1 MARYGMPRFT
11 TLRMVALSV
20 CLLWAL
26 SLQARSLPG
35 FTLIRFGHILPATQQ
50 ADLTTQEANLRELL
64 RRAPNDDIALARLGT
79 VLAMQNKFEE
89 SAQCFEKALKVNP
102 GDLESHRSL
111 ATDYWQLGQSEKAR
125 THLEM
130 VLKAKPGDSLATLL
144 LGMVSEDLGDHQ
156 RAAKLLGDV
165 LPLVRQ
171 RPETIS
177 ALARA
182 NYNIGEIEKARAALQ
197 MVAGNEAVF
206 QAGRLSA
213 EFKDYDTAE
222 KMFLS
227 IQNTYPDAGTLNYNL
242 ALAQFSAKRYEPC
255 EKTLLASINYGH
267 GTPDAY
273 ALLGW
278 AYAKQQRADEM
289 LKAFEKAINMAPSNE
304 TYFIDL
310 AEASMENQKDPTALE
325 VAKEAVKRFP
335 SSSQAYR
342 LKGSVELKSYLLT
355 DALKSYTKATE
366 LDPNNARAALGL
378 ALTLWNMDR
387 NDDAAKSFEEGVRKF
402 PQDAFFLMKYAL
414 FLLNAPGER
423 DAAANARIQE
433 LLKKSEELD
442 ASNSETHYQL
452 GNLAIQ
458 ENKYDEALS
467 ELQIA
472 ARLDPDVAKVHLL
485 LARVYRR
492 TGHEEEAVKETQV
505 HRKLKEKED
514 RNVDATAAIGTRHP

>member
-1 MARYGMPRFT
+1 
-11 TLRMVALSV
+11 
-20 CLLWAL
+20 
-26 SLQARSLPG
+26 
-35 FTLIRFGHILPATQQ
+35 
-50 ADLTTQEANLRELL
+50 
-64 RRAPNDDIALARLGT
+64 
-79 VLAMQNKFEE
+79 
-89 SAQCFEKALKVNP
+89 
-102 GDLESHRSL
+102 
-111 ATDYWQLGQSEKAR
+111 
-125 THLEM
+125 
-130 VLKAKPGDSLATLL
+130 
-144 LGMVSEDLGDHQ
+144 
-156 RAAKLLGDV
+156 
-165 LPLVRQ
+165 
-171 RPETIS
+171 
-177 ALARA
+177 
-182 NYNIGEIEKARAALQ
+182 
-197 MVAGNEAVF
+197 
-206 QAGRLSA
+206 
-213 EFKDYDTAE
+213 
-222 KMFLS
+222 
-227 IQNTYPDAGTLNYNL
+227 
-242 ALAQFSAKRYEPC
+242 
-255 EKTLLASINYGH
+255 
-267 GTPDAY
+267 
-273 ALLGW
+273 
-278 AYAKQQRADEM
+278 
-289 LKAFEKAINMAPSNE
+289 MAPSNE

-514 RNVDATAAIGTRHP
+514 QNVDATAAIGTRHP

>member
-1 MARYGMPRFT
+1 MAMPRFAP
-11 TLRMVALSV
+11 LSMVVVFVCLQCAGTALAHISSPEASGGALSNDP
-20 CLLWAL
+20 
-26 SLQARSLPG
+26 LPS
-35 FTLIRFGHILPATQQ
+35 QQ

-79 VLAMQNKFEE
+79 VLAMQNKFEN
-89 SAQCFEKALKVNP
+89 SAQCFEKALKLNP
-102 GDLESHRSL
+102 GDVESRRSL

-125 THLEM
+125 ANLEM

-144 LGMVSEDLGDHQ
+144 LGMVSEDLGDHR
-156 RAAKLLGDV
+156 RAAKLLGEV
-165 LPLVRQ
+165 LSLVRQ

-182 NYNIGEIEKARAALQ
+182 NYHIGETEKARAALQ
-197 MVAGNEAVF
+197 MASGPEAVF
-206 QAGRLSA
+206 QGGRLAA

-227 IQNTYPDAGTLNYNL
+227 IQNTYPDAGTLNYSL
-242 ALAQFSAKRYEPC
+242 ALAQFSAKRYESC

-278 AYAKQQRADEM
+278 TYAKQQRAEEM
-289 LKAFEKAINMAPSNE
+289 LKAFERAINMAPSNE
-304 TYFIDL
+304 TYFTDL
-310 AEASMENQKDPTALE
+310 GEAAVEDKKDGTALE
-325 VAKEAVKRFP
+325 VAKEAVRRFP

-342 LKGSVELKSYLLT
+342 LEGSVELKMYLLT

-366 LDPNNARAALGL
+366 LDPNNATAALGL

-387 NDDAAKSFEEGVRKF
+387 NDEAAKSFEEGVRKF

-423 DAAANARIQE
+423 DAAADAHIKD
-433 LLKKSEELD
+433 LLKKSEDLD
-442 ASNSETHYQL
+442 PSNSETHYQL
-452 GNLAIQ
+452 GNLAIK
-458 ENKYDEALS
+458 ENKYEEALS
-467 ELQIA
+467 ELQTA
-472 ARLDPDVAKVHLL
+472 AKLDPDVAKVHLL

-492 TGHEEEAVKETQV
+492 TGHEDEAAKETQL

-514 RNVDATAAIGTRHP
+514 QNVDATAAIGTRHP

>member
-1 MARYGMPRFT
+1 MTRFRAIRVVV
-11 TLRMVALSV
+11 LFV
-20 CLLWAL
+20 CLQCACIGAAHVPSPEAFAAAL
-26 SLQARSLPG
+26 PNG
-35 FTLIRFGHILPATQQ
+35 PAAAQQ
-50 ADLTTQEANLRELL
+50 TDLAAQEANLRELL

-79 VLAMQNKFEE
+79 VLAMQNKFDE

-102 GDLESHRSL
+102 GDVESRRSL
-111 ATDYWQLGQSEKAR
+111 ATDYWQLRQSEKAR
-125 THLEM
+125 TNLEA

-144 LGMVSEDLGDHQ
+144 LGMVSEELGDHQ
-156 RAAKLLGDV
+156 RAAKLLGNV

-182 NYNIGEIEKARAALQ
+182 NYHINEIEKARAALQ
-197 MVAGNEAVF
+197 MAAGPGAVF
-206 QAGRLSA
+206 QAGRLAA
-213 EFKDYDTAE
+213 EFKDYETAE

-227 IQNTYPDAGTLNYNL
+227 IQNTYPDAGALNYNL
-242 ALAQFSAKRYEPC
+242 ALTQFSAKRYEPC
-255 EKTLLASINYGH
+255 EKTLLASISYGH
-267 GTPDAY
+267 ATPDAY

-278 AYAKQQRADEM
+278 TYAKQQRADEM

-310 AEASMENQKDPTALE
+310 GEAAMEDKKDGTALE

-335 SSSQAYR
+335 LSSQAYR
-342 LKGSVELKSYLLT
+342 LKGSVELKMYLLT
-355 DALKSYTKATE
+355 DALISYTRATE
-366 LDPNNARAALGL
+366 LDSNNARAAVGL

-387 NDDAAKSFEEGVRKF
+387 SDDAAKSFEEGVRKF
-402 PQDAFFLMKYAL
+402 PKDAFFLMKYAL

-423 DAAANARIQE
+423 DAAADARIKD
-433 LLKKSEELD
+433 LLKRSEALD

-452 GNLAIQ
+452 GNLAIK
-458 ENKYDEALS
+458 ENKYEEALS
-467 ELQIA
+467 ELQTA
-472 ARLDPDVAKVHLL
+472 AKLDPDVSKVHLL

-492 TGHEEEAVKETQV
+492 TGHEEEAVKETQL

-514 RNVDATAAIGTRHP
+514 QNVDATAAIGTRHP